1 MSAECR
7 TSTALLLHGGN
18 SGVESLVVGK
28 YVVFLEPHRGQYG
41 QRGRFPFGS
50 DSGSNRLDLM
60 RDGYGGRGRSQYA
73 SLVSNLYIWV
83 GGVFH

>member
-41 QRGRFPFGS
+41 QRGRFPFGR